1 MRKRSAKRTPTTR
14 TPPTCTS
21 ASEVAKTWVLGGI
34 ALAVTNAIAIAFVQP
49 WPLGGAVLRAQH
61 HLFDVLHVLGLAALG
76 ALIAVGFSLGPRRLR
91 AAGWI
96 AYGLIT
102 CALVWPLLGQTM
114 TRQAIIIA
122 SELGFEVPGPVLR
135 PLRMLLLLLVG
146 LSVPATHWVAEL
158 FFRFRYGRAL
168 VAIASVVAIVIGHSV
183 MRDEYEDIH
192 TAILWPAA
200 LGMGACLLSLWPT
213 RLESDSARRALLLVG
228 AALAAFA
235 ILIPPPNQ
243 VRFEIFRAPGAVAS
257 FALAQTAWPMPTL
270 PGADASVAIAEPSS
284 LPAEPPLR
292 ASPVVVI
299 LGVDAMRG
307 DVIASGEH
315 DAALRH
321 ISRLRDEGAYFARAL
336 APGSQT
342 SVTYTSMFSGRYF
355 SQLRWDYYGEGRA
368 RRIYAAN
375 DSTPRLAVLLKASEV
390 RTVSILSPGF
400 LAGDFGVAR
409 GFREEQLITSG
420 HAHASDLVKPL
431 LRELRKHRKG
441 PGLFFAHLMDPHE
454 PYDRGKRTT
463 GSAKERYLSEL
474 ELVDSS
480 VGALRALMK
489 TRFSDRGYIVLVA
502 DHGEAFGEHHTTFH
516 SKTLYQ
522 ELIHVPLIF
531 WGPGIVAER
540 HEEWVSLM
548 DVAPTLL
555 ALFGLPVPAE
565 MMGESLRPSLEGRP
579 QPPRALPIAAEGRL
593 KRAIVLP
600 DGLKAIEGRRHKTVE
615 VYDLERDPEERDN
628 LVESD
633 PRRAADTLATL
644 RAFFGQYARDDDG
657 DGPVYKR

>member
-1 MRKRSAKRTPTTR
+1 MH

-21 ASEVAKTWVLGGI
+21 ASAVARTWALGGI
-34 ALAVTNAIAIAFVQP
+34 ALAATNALAIAFVQP
-49 WPLGGAVLRAQH
+49 WPAGGVFIRAQH
-61 HLFDVLHVLGLAALG
+61 HLFDALHVLGLAALG
-76 ALIAVGFSLGPRRLR
+76 ALIAACFSLGPRRLR
-91 AAGWI
+91 AVGWI
-96 AYGLIT
+96 VYALIS
-102 CALVWPLLGQTM
+102 CVLVWPLLGQTM

-122 SELGFEVPGPVLR
+122 SELGFEVPGPVLA
-135 PLRMLLLLLVG
+135 PLRSVLLLLVA

-168 VAIASVVAIVIGHSV
+168 VAIASMVAIVIGHSV

-192 TAILWPAA
+192 AAILWPAA
-200 LGMGACLLSLWPT
+200 LGMGACLLPLWPE
-213 RLESDSARRALLLVG
+213 RLDNDAARRASFVVG
-228 AALAAFA
+228 GALAALA
-235 ILIPPPNQ
+235 ILVPPPNQ
-243 VRFEIFRAPGAVAS
+243 VRLEIFRAPGAVAS
-257 FALAQTAWPMPTL
+257 FALAQTAWRMPTV
-270 PGADASVAIAEPSS
+270 PGADASVAIGA
-284 LPAEPPLR
+284 PAPVPVEPPLR
-292 ASPVVVI
+292 ANPVVVI

-315 DAALRH
+315 DAALRQ

-355 SQLRWDYYGEGRA
+355 SQLRWDYHGEGRA

-375 DSTPRLAVLLKASEV
+375 DSTPRLAALLTASKV

-409 GFREEQLITSG
+409 GFHEERVIAFG
-420 HAHASDLVKPL
+420 HAHASDLVRPL
-431 LRELRKHRKG
+431 LRALVKHRNG
-441 PGLFFAHLMDPHE
+441 PGLFFTHLMDPHE

-463 GSAKERYLSEL
+463 GSAKQRYLSEL

-489 TRFSDRGYIVLVA
+489 KRFSDRGYIVLVA

-540 HEEWVSLM
+540 HEQWVSLM

-555 ALFGLPVPAE
+555 ALFGLPVPPE

-579 QPPRALPIAAEGRL
+579 QPPRALPVAAEGRL

-600 DGLKAIEGRRHKTVE
+600 DGLKAIEDRRHKTLE
-615 VYDLERDPEERDN
+615 VYDLEPDPEELDN

-633 PRRAADTLATL
+633 PKRAAETLAIL
-644 RAFFGQYARDDDG
+644 REFFRQYAREHDEA
-657 DGPVYKR
+657 GPVYKR